1 MISASSDSLQR
12 VIDRYRWMTRACT
25 AIVLWLSV
33 VNASSRAEQIV
44 VVVLDDSGSMQKT
57 VSTGATRID
66 AAKASL
72 GAVLEQ
78 LPHDTQ
84 FGILALNSRVKGSP
98 WIVPLGSPD
107 YQRWHDELSSVRA
120 YGGTPLGQHMREAAD
135 ELLKMRAKNPFAVY
149 RLLVVTDGEAT
160 DAPILRAIMPDLL
173 SRGLNLDVIGVGMSE
188 DHSLARVA
196 HSYRRAG
203 DQQALTQALSEAL
216 AETFSD
222 NQANQSDFDMLSGLP
237 DDVAAELVNALS
249 TVDNGPLD
257 VSKSSGKNA
266 TGVGF
271 GDANQPNGSPGT
283 GPPFTQP
290 PNNAPNQDG
299 NAVESIGRAI
309 FSTLSSL
316 CCCGTSILIA
326 LFMIGL
332 IRSAV
337 KNNTRS

>member
-57 VSTGATRID
+57 ASTGATRID

-188 DHSLARVA
+188 DIRLPAWHIHIDAPAISKHSLKLYPK
-196 HSYRRAG
+196 HLQRRLAITKPTSRNLICCLVYPMMWQPNWLTRYQQSTMDRWMFQSPQERMQPALASAMRINQMG
-203 DQQALTQALSEAL
+203 RLVQALLLRNRRTMRRIKM
-216 AETFSD
+216 ETPL
-222 NQANQSDFDMLSGLP
+222 NLLE
-237 DDVAAELVNALS
+237 ELYSVHYH
-249 TVDNGPLD
+249 
-257 VSKSSGKNA
+257 
-266 TGVGF
+266 
-271 GDANQPNGSPGT
+271 
-283 GPPFTQP
+283 
-290 PNNAPNQDG
+290 
-299 NAVESIGRAI
+299 
-309 FSTLSSL
+309 
-316 CCCGTSILIA
+316 
-326 LFMIGL
+326 
-332 IRSAV
+332 RSAAAV
-337 KNNTRS
+337 HRS